1 MTADVP
7 APLPSGRRP
16 APASSIARPV
26 ETVQPSLGLFDPE
39 RDHIRMVMRD
49 LVVEVAIGLHPWE
62 QLRPQ
67 RLVVNVEAWAYVGA
81 PYSDDDADAILDYDT
96 IRDTIREDWP
106 QRAHVKLLE
115 PLAEE
120 LIQLCFKHQAV
131 EAARVRLEKPDIFS
145 EAQGVGIELYR
156 RRAR

>member
-1 MTADVP
+1 MTTDQ
-7 APLPSGRRP
+7 PSRRP
-16 APASSIARPV
+16 APASTIARSV

-49 LVVEVAIGLHPWE
+49 LVIEVAIGLHPWE

-67 RLVVNVEAWAYVGA
+67 RLVVNVEAWAYVGR
-81 PYSDDDADAILDYDT
+81 PYTHDDAEAILDYDA

-106 QRAHVKLLE
+106 KRAHVKLLE

-120 LIQLCFKHQAV
+120 LIQLCFKHRAV

>member
-1 MTADVP
+1 MTA
-7 APLPSGRRP
+7 RP
-16 APASSIARPV
+16 APASAIARTV

-39 RDHIRMVMRD
+39 RDHIRMVLRD
-49 LVVEVAIGLHPWE
+49 LVVEVSIGLHPWE

-67 RLVVNVEAWAYVGA
+67 RLVVNVEAWAYVA
-81 PYSDDDADAILDYDT
+81 ATYTHEDAALILDYDAL
-96 IRDTIREDWP
+96 RKVIREDWP
-106 QRAHVKLLE
+106 KRGHMKLLE

-120 LIQLCFKHQAV
+120 LIQLCFNHPAV

-156 RRAR
+156 RNPKTAL